1 MLPPIAN
8 MTGRPSTIAG
18 NHVSGRAKMSA
29 PASINKSA
37 VASSRH
43 AMSDRTNG
51 HTKALNDPTLEKVIQ
66 SCIKLTLFGIYPYA
80 IFGRGPDCERVLAFE
95 GCNLIF

>member
-1 MLPPIAN
+1 MVQIQRTKGGSSTMLPPIAN

-18 NHVSGRAKMSA
+18 NYVSGRAKMSA

-51 HTKALNDPTLEKVIQ
+51 HTKALNDPTLEKVMQ
-66 SCIKLTLFGIYPYA
+66 SCIKLTLFGIYPYYLGEA
-80 IFGRGPDCERVLAFE
+80 RIVK
-95 GCNLIF
+95 